1 MIEILIS
8 ASRQGI
14 IQLSVLTDA
23 LTIVYSMTLVVKKW
37 NNSRGYIGAAYSIP
51 MWGCLFGCRLDYTVL
66 TPINRIV
73 SAILLMALP
82 FSQRGVLLF
91 AIYLGG
97 TGVPAYV
104 LALAWCAS
112 SSTGHTKKTTA
123 NAMLQIGYC
132 EMLFYTAC
140 CFLLMVKQVLGI
152 SSVLKFGGRNM
163 RLDTWCHGQSFW
175 LLVLSVRS
183 FW

>member
-1 MIEILIS
+1 MVIS
-8 ASRQGI
+8 GPRIAFQCEGDC
-14 IQLSVLTDA
+14 L
-23 LTIVYSMTLVVKKW
+23 
-37 NNSRGYIGAAYSIP
+37 AAD
-51 MWGCLFGCRLDYTVL
+51 LDYIVL

-73 SAILLMALP
+73 SAILLMTLP

-140 CFLLMVKQVLGI
+140 CFIDGWAGVGNLI
-152 SSVLKFGGRNM
+152 SPQIWRAQYAPRYLVPWAIILASRVI
-163 RLDTWCHGQSFW
+163 SPI
-175 LLVLSVRS
+175 LLVSPLLRTLICCTPSQ
-183 FW
+183 

>member
-1 MIEILIS
+1 MVIS
-8 ASRQGI
+8 GPRIAFQCEGVC
-14 IQLSVLTDA
+14 L
-23 LTIVYSMTLVVKKW
+23 
-37 NNSRGYIGAAYSIP
+37 AAD
-51 MWGCLFGCRLDYTVL
+51 LDYTVL

-140 CFLLMVKQVLGI
+140 CFIDDQAGVGNLI
-152 SSVLKFGGRNM
+152 SPQIWRAQYAPRYLVPWAIILASRVI
-163 RLDTWCHGQSFW
+163 SPI
-175 LLVLSVRS
+175 LLVSPLLRTIICCTPTQ
-183 FW
+183 

>member
-1 MIEILIS
+1 MVIS
-8 ASRQGI
+8 GPRIAFQCEGDC
-14 IQLSVLTDA
+14 L
-23 LTIVYSMTLVVKKW
+23 
-37 NNSRGYIGAAYSIP
+37 AAD
-51 MWGCLFGCRLDYTVL
+51 LDYIVL

-73 SAILLMALP
+73 SAILLMTLP

-140 CFLLMVKQVLGI
+140 CFIDGWAGVGNLI
-152 SSVLKFGGRNM
+152 SPQIWRAQYAPRYLVPWAIILASRVISPM
-163 RLDTWCHGQSFW
+163 
-175 LLVLSVRS
+175 LLVSPLLRTLICCTPSQ
-183 FW
+183 

>member
-1 MIEILIS
+1 MVIS
-8 ASRQGI
+8 GPRIAFQCEGDC
-14 IQLSVLTDA
+14 L
-23 LTIVYSMTLVVKKW
+23 
-37 NNSRGYIGAAYSIP
+37 AAD
-51 MWGCLFGCRLDYTVL
+51 LDYIVL

-73 SAILLMALP
+73 SAILLMTLP

-132 EMLFYTAC
+132 EMLFYTAR
-140 CFLLMVKQVLGI
+140 CFIDG
-152 SSVLKFGGRNM
+152 
-163 RLDTWCHGQSFW
+163 
-175 LLVLSVRS
+175 
-183 FW
+183 